1 MKLKNKFPILILQ
14 YHYTVH
20 YNIGYLNAISDRKYK
35 T

>member
-1 MKLKNKFPILILQ
+1 MKLKNQISILILQ

-20 YNIGYLNAISDRKYK
+20 YNIRYLNAISDREYK